1 MTATPPSAPEPSD
14 GFFNTTD
21 YLVYRHLREG
31 NGANTAVVSPSR
43 TLSYA
48 DLAGDIRQVAAGLR
62 RIGVRPEERVLLCM
76 PDEVELFTGIL
87 AAMYL
92 GAVAVP
98 CSTMLTGPELGT
110 LVADS
115 RARVVLGGGEF
126 ADQVRA
132 AVADAP
138 DVRHVVLA
146 GAEPFGLP
154 DGVSGHAWTELR
166 GGEEAELYPTW
177 ADSPALWLYTS
188 GTTGKPKAAMHRHVD
203 IRFVA
208 ENYGQQVLGMTPED
222 RCLSVAKLFF
232 AYGIGNSMFFP
243 LSVGATA
250 LLEPSRPSP
259 VLFAERAAAERATV
273 LFGTPSF
280 FGPLLASDVADEAF
294 STVRQGVSAG
304 EALPPRMFHG
314 MLERFGIEVLDGI
327 GSTEMLHIFISNR
340 AGQVHPGS
348 SGTPVPGYS
357 VEIRDEQGRPIED
370 VDEPGELY
378 VRGESA
384 ATGYW
389 CRATTTRQVFLG
401 EWLRTGDTYV
411 RNADGTLTCLGR
423 ANDMLKAG
431 GIWVSPSEVEN
442 RLLEHPDVAEVV
454 VVAVPDSDELDKPVA
469 CVVAA
474 PGVNVDADALI
485 GWCREGLA
493 SFKRPRAVVEMT
505 ELPKTATGKIR
516 RNVLR
521 DQLRTELLPESR
533 VATKE
538 ETNVGTA

>member
-1 MTATPPSAPEPSD
+1 MTAAKPPSVPE
-14 GFFNTTD
+14 FFNATD

-31 NGANTAVVSPSR
+31 NGANTAVVSPSK

-48 DLAGDIRQVAAGLR
+48 DLAGEIRRVAAGLR

-76 PDEVELFTGIL
+76 PDDVELFTGIL

-92 GAVAVP
+92 GAVGVP

-126 ADQVRA
+126 ADKVRK

-146 GAEPFGLP
+146 GAEPSGLP
-154 DGVSGHAWTELR
+154 DGVSGHAWDDLLD
-166 GGEEAELYPTW
+166 GDEAEPYATW

-208 ENYGQQVLGMTPED
+208 ENYGQQVLGMTAED

-243 LSVGATA
+243 LSVGASA

-259 VLFAERAAAERATV
+259 ALFAERAAADRATV

-280 FGPLLASDVADEAF
+280 FGPLLASDVPDTAF
-294 STVRQGVSAG
+294 ATVRQGVSAG
-304 EALPPRMFHG
+304 EALPPRMYHG
-314 MLERFGIEVLDGI
+314 MLERFGVEVLDGI

-357 VEIRDEQGRPIED
+357 VEIRDEQGTPIEGIE
-370 VDEPGELY
+370 EPGELY

-389 CRATTTRQVFLG
+389 CRADTSRQVFLG

-469 CVVAA
+469 CVVPA
-474 PGVNVDADALI
+474 PGAKVEADVLI

-521 DQLRTELLPESR
+521 DQLRTELLTE
-533 VATKE
+533 VKE
-538 ETNVGTA
+538 ETNVGTG

>member
-1 MTATPPSAPEPSD
+1 MTAAKPPSVPEP
-14 GFFNTTD
+14 FNTTD

-31 NGANTAVVSPSR
+31 NGAATAVVSPSR

-48 DLAGDIRQVAAGLR
+48 DLAEEIRRVAAGLR
-62 RIGVRPEERVLLCM
+62 RIGVRPEERVLMCM

-87 AAMYL
+87 AAMHV

-98 CSTMLTGPELGT
+98 CSTMLTGPELGM

-126 ADQVRA
+126 ADNVRV

-138 DVRHVVLA
+138 DVRHVVFA
-146 GAEPFGLP
+146 GAESSGLP
-154 DGVSGHAWTELR
+154 DGVSGHAWHELLDD
-166 GGEEAELYPTW
+166 GDPGIEPYPTW

-208 ENYGQQVLGMTPED
+208 ENYGQQVLGMTAAD

-259 VLFAERAAAERATV
+259 ALFAERAAAERATI

-294 STVRQGVSAG
+294 ATVRQGVSAG
-304 EALPPRMFHG
+304 EALPPRMYHG
-314 MLERFGIEVLDGI
+314 MLERFGVEVLDGI

-357 VEIRDEQGRPIED
+357 VEIRDEHGTPIEG
-370 VDEPGELY
+370 VEEPGELY

-389 CRATTTRQVFLG
+389 CRADTTRQVFLG

-411 RNADGTLTCLGR
+411 RNIDGTLTCLGR

-442 RLLEHPDVAEVV
+442 RLLEHLDVAEVV
-454 VVAVPDSDELDKPVA
+454 VVAVPDSDDLDKPVA
-469 CVVAA
+469 CVVPA
-474 PGVNVDADALI
+474 PGTNVDADALI

-493 SFKRPRAVVEMT
+493 AFKRPRAVVEMT

-521 DQLRTELLPESR
+521 DQLRSELTE
-533 VATKE
+533 VKE
-538 ETNVGTA
+538 EANVGTA